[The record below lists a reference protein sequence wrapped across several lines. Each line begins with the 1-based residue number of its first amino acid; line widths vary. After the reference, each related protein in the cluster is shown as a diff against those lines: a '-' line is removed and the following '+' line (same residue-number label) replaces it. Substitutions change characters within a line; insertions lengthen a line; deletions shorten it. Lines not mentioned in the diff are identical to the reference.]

1 MNPGVAVG
9 QGGRIV
15 VSLGAASLDLETI
28 GARVMTDGRGE
39 QRKTG
44 IEAMPAAARPPDVDD
59 LLLRAIG
66 CGDESA
72 FRSLVERHIDRAYA
86 LALRI
91 LQNPADAEDVV
102 QETLLKIWNTRGSWQ
117 EGRARFSTWLYR
129 VVTNRCLDLR
139 RQPRMEEMDS
149 APDLAD
155 AQPDALTALHRD
167 EVSDL
172 LQAAMG
178 RLPDQQRVAIILSYF
193 DDLGNAEIAEV
204 METTVSAVES
214 LLKRGRQALK
224 KLLNREERDIRQS
237 FTDG

>member
-1 MNPGVAVG
+1 M
-9 QGGRIV
+9 
-15 VSLGAASLDLETI
+15 SLGAASLDLETI

-237 FTDG
+237 FTNG